1 MTSCSDQDGVKDV
14 DLSRVLMPYNLSAV
28 ADQMEP
34 AITVSWDGTNNAQYY
49 IAEIFLDD
57 PDFEG
62 EPVATEQVDGTEC
75 TFTDLFGETMYNI
88 RVKGVAE
95 GKEDS
100 KWAVVNRATSAEQI
114 LSAPF
119 KGIEETSVRL
129 TWPARKEVNN
139 YKVLRDGALV
149 KSGQIDE
156 GAAAMGSLIID
167 GLTGGTT
174 YTFEVY
180 LNDKRRG
187 FIDETTEIGAPV
199 CDYTINL
206 APTDNIQTKLN
217 EMAEGKT
224 GSYSVAVMLQA
235 GETYNFYK
243 VGTSTPKDVF
253 MIPDGMSVTFYGDKY
268 NAPTI
273 IIDCAQ
279 MKVDGNH
286 DVIAFQKVK
295 LQGEKYFLN
304 QDAACNVGK
313 LEFTLC
319 DISGF
324 TGNTFIRT
332 QKTNNPTFGDIVV
345 NKCTISNC
353 GGNYDIFDLRKATV
367 TTLSIKNSTIS
378 NCSTSKSIVQS
389 DKVLK
394 NFIMSDCTV
403 YNSINNQPIFKL
415 GTTAGD
421 KVTITNV
428 LFAKSVG
435 TGTSAS
441 TSAGTPVVTNTY
453 IANDWLLPL
462 TGATALEGAADDIFR
477 DPAAGNLY
485 LKDDYVTLGA
495 GDPRNIPEF

>member
-100 KWAVVNRATSAEQI
+100 RWAVVNRATSAEQI

-217 EMAEGKT
+217 AMAEGKT

-243 VGTSTPKDVF
+243 VGDSKPKDVF
-253 MIPDGMSVTFYGDKY
+253 MIPNGMSVTFYGDKN

-273 IIDCAQ
+273 IIDCDQ
-279 MKVDGNH
+279 MKVDGDH

-295 LQGEKYFLN
+295 LQGAKYFMN
-304 QDAACNVGK
+304 QNAVCNVGK

-319 DISGF
+319 EISGF
-324 TGNTFIRT
+324 TGSTFIRT
-332 QKTNNPTFGDIVV
+332 KDNNNPTFGTIEV
-345 NKCTISNC
+345 NKCLISNC
-353 GGNYDIFDLRKATV
+353 GGNYDIFDLRNATV
-367 TTLSIKNSTIS
+367 ETLSIKNTTIF
-378 NCSTSKSIVQS
+378 NCSSSKSIVQS
-389 DKVLK
+389 NKVLK
-394 NFIMSDCTV
+394 NFIMSGVTV

-441 TSAGTPVVTNTY
+441 TSAGTPVVNNTY

>member
-14 DLSRVLMPYNLSAV
+14 DLSRVLMPYNLSAI

-34 AITVSWDGTNNAQYY
+34 AITVSWEGTSNAQYY
-49 IAEIFLDD
+49 VVEAFLDD

-62 EPVATEQVDGTEC
+62 TPVVTKEVYGTEC
-75 TFTDLFGETMYNI
+75 VLEDLFGETMYNI

-100 KWAVVNRATSAEQI
+100 RWAIINRATAPEQI
-114 LSAPF
+114 LSIPF
-119 KGIEETSVRL
+119 KSINETYL
-129 TWPARKEVNN
+129 TLNWPSRKEVNK
-139 YKVLRDGALV
+139 YKVLLDGVVV
-149 KSGQIDE
+149 KSGQIDAGEAAE
-156 GAAAMGSLIID
+156 GSKIID

-180 LNDKRRG
+180 LDDKRRG
-187 FIDETTEIGAPV
+187 FINETTEIGAPV

-206 APTDNIQTKLN
+206 APTDNIQDALN

-235 GETYNFYK
+235 GQTYNFYK
-243 VGTSTPKDVF
+243 VGDSKPKDVF
-253 MIPDGMSVTFYGDKY
+253 TIPDGMSVTFYGDKY

-273 IIDCAQ
+273 IIDCDQ
-279 MKVDGNH
+279 MKVDGDH

-295 LQGEKYFLN
+295 LQGAKYFMN
-304 QDAACNVGK
+304 QSAVCNVGK

-319 DISGF
+319 EISGF
-324 TGNTFIRT
+324 TGSTFIRT
-332 QKTNNPTFGDIVV
+332 KDNSNPTFGTIEV
-345 NKCTISNC
+345 NKCLISNC
-353 GGNYDIFDLRKATV
+353 GGNYDIFDLRNSTV
-367 TTLSIKNSTIS
+367 ETLSIKNTTIF
-378 NCSTSKSIVQS
+378 NCSSSKSIVQS
-389 DKVLK
+389 NKVLK
-394 NFIMSDCTV
+394 NFIMSGVTV

-428 LFAKSVG
+428 IFAKSVS
-435 TGTSAS
+435 TGTNAS

-453 IANDWLLPL
+453 VASDWLLPL
-462 TGATALEGAADDIFR
+462 TGATALDGTADDIFR
-477 DPAAGNLY
+477 DPTAENFY
-485 LKDDYVTLGA
+485 LKGDYVTLGA
-495 GDPRNIPEF
+495 GDPRYIPEN

>member
-49 IAEIFLDD
+49 IVEAFQDD

-62 EPVATEQVDGTEC
+62 TPVVIKEVYGTEC
-75 TFTDLFGETMYNI
+75 VLEDLFGEVMYNI

-100 KWAVVNRATSAEQI
+100 KWAVINRATAPEQI
-114 LSAPF
+114 LSIPYNS
-119 KGIEETSVRL
+119 INETDVKL
-129 TWPARKEVNN
+129 TWPVRKEVNA
-139 YKVLRDGALV
+139 YKVLLDGVVV
-149 KSGQIDE
+149 KSGAIDE
-156 GAAAMGSLIID
+156 RVAAMGSLIVD
-167 GLTGGTT
+167 GLTGGTK

-187 FIDETTEIGAPV
+187 YIDETTEIGEPV

-224 GSYSVAVMLQA
+224 GSYSVAVMLRA

-243 VGTSTPKDVF
+243 VGDSKPKDVF
-253 MIPDGMSVTFYGDKY
+253 TIPDGMSVTFYGDKD

-273 IIDCAQ
+273 IIDCDQ
-279 MKVDGNH
+279 MKVDGDH

-295 LQGEKYFLN
+295 LQGAKYFMN
-304 QDAACNVGK
+304 QSAVCNVGK

-319 DISGF
+319 EISGF
-324 TGNTFIRT
+324 TGSTFIRT
-332 QKTNNPTFGDIVV
+332 KDNSNPTFGTIEV
-345 NKCTISNC
+345 NKCLISNC
-353 GGNYDIFDLRKATV
+353 GGNYDIFDLRNATV
-367 TTLSIKNSTIS
+367 ETLSIKNTTIF
-378 NCSTSKSIVQS
+378 NCSSSKSIVQS
-389 DKVLK
+389 NKVLK
-394 NFIMSDCTV
+394 NFIMSGVTV

-428 LFAKSVG
+428 LFAKAVS
-435 TGTSAS
+435 TGTNAT
-441 TSAGTPVVTNTY
+441 TSAGTPSVNNTY
-453 IANDWLLPL
+453 LASDWLLPI
-462 TGATALEGAADDIFR
+462 TGATVLDVGAAAIFAN
-477 DPAAGNLY
+477 PESGNFTLNE
-485 LKDDYVTLGA
+485 DYSELGA
-495 GDPRNIPEF
+495 GDPRWLP